1 MPIRPL
7 LLGHR
12 GARIEKSIPE
22 NSLAS
27 FDRAL
32 AHGCDGFEFD
42 VRRTLDGQPVICHDA
57 SIQGREVAQ
66 STVPTLTLPLL
77 QDILQRYQTSAFL
90 DVELKVPGLE
100 SVTLELL
107 RTFPARRGYVISSFL
122 PEALQTIHDMDGT
135 IVLGLICETQVQA
148 NLWPTLPVSFV
159 ILHSKLVTASLIA
172 QIKAT
177 GRKVFVW
184 TVNSKSQMLKF
195 ARWKVDGII
204 SDDPARLVSTL
215 HPQGET
221 KRKK

>member
-1 MPIRPL
+1 MSTGPL

-22 NSLAS
+22 NSLPS

-42 VRRTLDGQPVICHDA
+42 LRRSLDGQPVICHDA
-57 SIQGREVAQ
+57 CIQGREVAQ

-195 ARWKVDGII
+195 AGWKVDGII

-215 HPQGET
+215 HPP
-221 KRKK
+221 R

>member
-1 MPIRPL
+1 
-7 LLGHR
+7 
-12 GARIEKSIPE
+12 
-22 NSLAS
+22 
-27 FDRAL
+27 
-32 AHGCDGFEFD
+32 
-42 VRRTLDGQPVICHDA
+42 
-57 SIQGREVAQ
+57 
-66 STVPTLTLPLL
+66 
-77 QDILQRYQTSAFL
+77 
-90 DVELKVPGLE
+90 
-100 SVTLELL
+100 
-107 RTFPARRGYVISSFL
+107 
-122 PEALQTIHDMDGT
+122 MDGT

-215 HPQGET
+215 HPQAENKG
-221 KRKK
+221 KR